1 MNPPA
6 VSLLSSTYFNL
17 LQTPNGGRSLFATK
31 PIPADTLIHI
41 SHSPCASV
49 VYREFRKVVCAW
61 CFGDKNQEESGWCI
75 TKGQGN
81 GRERFCGEVCRDLW
95 MADGARCGGL
105 RERVDKAIDAAVR
118 RMNKSKA
125 ETGPDHSTDDRLEI
139 TQTTLDAAWI
149 AAESETAKISQ
160 LDEMELEIARF
171 VSSALVQLHAASVL
185 QNAISGTSHEILALQ
200 QNELPHTLQRP
211 YILKTHIRISQ
222 FLRAALSYIPEMR
235 TYVSMNRDGNG
246 WVRNILGRD
255 AGNSFGIWEQASDSY
270 ERNQRD
276 EEREMFGWGIWADA
290 SFFNHS
296 SYFLWCNRSL

>member
-1 MNPPA
+1 
-6 VSLLSSTYFNL
+6 
-17 LQTPNGGRSLFATK
+17 
-31 PIPADTLIHI
+31 
-41 SHSPCASV
+41 
-49 VYREFRKVVCAW
+49 
-61 CFGDKNQEESGWCI
+61 
-75 TKGQGN
+75 
-81 GRERFCGEVCRDLW
+81 
-95 MADGARCGGL
+95 MADRVRGGGL

-125 ETGPDHSTDDRLEI
+125 KSSLDLSADDGLEI

-149 AAESETAKISQ
+149 AAEGETAKIMQ

-171 VSSALVQLHAASVL
+171 VSSALVQLHAASL
-185 QNAISGTSHEILALQ
+185 PQHGISTTSHEILALQ

-211 YILKTHIRISQ
+211 YILQIHIRISQ
-222 FLRAALSYIPEMR
+222 FLCAALSYIPEMR

-255 AGNSFGIWEQASDSY
+255 AGNSFGIWEQTLAGY
-270 ERNQRD
+270 GGGQRD

-296 SYFLWCNRSL
+296 SYFL